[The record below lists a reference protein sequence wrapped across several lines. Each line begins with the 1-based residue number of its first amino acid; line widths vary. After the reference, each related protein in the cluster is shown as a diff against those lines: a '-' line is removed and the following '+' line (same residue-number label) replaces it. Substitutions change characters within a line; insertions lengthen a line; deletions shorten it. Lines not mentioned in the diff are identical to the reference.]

1 VELRVD
7 LPSGL
12 VGLSGWSLLNGL
24 VVRVDGGRGIRR
36 DDVSEWRLATVLG
49 DAGITRVSG
58 TGEALI
64 PRRVLLDLAE
74 VAAGAEGTGL
84 DDAWDAAFA
93 RMLDDAASDGLI
105 DDEGAIRAHVEW
117 RDA

>member
-1 VELRVD
+1 VVVTVD

-12 VGLSGWSLLNGL
+12 VGLDGWSLLTSL
-24 VVRVDGGRGIRR
+24 VVLVDGGRGVRH
-36 DDVSEWRLATVLG
+36 DDVSEWRLAAVLG
-49 DAGITRVSG
+49 DAGVTGVPG

-64 PRRVLLDLAE
+64 PRRVLHELAE
-74 VAAGAEGTGL
+74 GAALAEGDTL
-84 DDAWDAAFA
+84 DDEWDVAFA
-93 RMLDDAASDGLI
+93 GMLDDAASRGWV